1 MPVPMS
7 SNSSYPATDPEL
19 IAAIADHQQQDAW
32 YEFERLYAPALLGT
46 LRKRGFHAADAEDC
60 CQRIF
65 AKLILAAGKF
75 TDDGQPAAFRRWL
88 VRLARNETISFLRQ
102 QARHPLSLSE
112 SSLLQH
118 SDHQAAADATHGQPA
133 GHAAEVEQE
142 IDDAYRKQLFLEAA
156 AIVQAEVNPVHWQA
170 FWRTMVEAEP
180 THVVA
185 SELKLSVGAVYVAKA
200 RVLKK
205 LQSVVCRWKELG

>member
-1 MPVPMS
+1 MS

-19 IAAIADHQQQDAW
+19 IAAIADHQRQDAW
-32 YEFERLYAPALLGT
+32 YQFERLYAPALLGT
-46 LRKRGFHAADAEDC
+46 LRKRGFHTADAEDC

-65 AKLILAAGKF
+65 AKLILAASKF

-88 VRLARNETISFLRQ
+88 YRLARNETISFIRQ
-102 QARHPLSLSE
+102 QAHHPLSLSD
-112 SSLLQH
+112 SSLLH
-118 SDHQAAADATHGQPA
+118 RGDHEVAVESQAEQQIDA
-133 GHAAEVEQE
+133 
-142 IDDAYRKQLFLEAA
+142 AYRKQVFLEAA

-170 FWRTMVEAEP
+170 FWRTMVDAEP

-185 SELKLSVGAVYVAKA
+185 LDLKLSVGAVYVAKA

-205 LQSVVCRWKELG
+205 LQSVVSRWEDLG